1 MDKRISRAS
10 RILSLAFAL
19 VGIASASQALA
30 GYVQGAFN
38 SPFTTVSSI
47 AATYTSA
54 QSATDLNVV
63 VISWEQSTGS
73 VQSIS
78 DSKGNTYAV
87 AVGPTVNAGN
97 ATQFIYYA
105 KNIVGAAAGANTVTV
120 TFSGA
125 LPHPDLRIAEY
136 SGVDTNNPLDVA
148 VGASGSSATTSSGSV
163 TTTNA
168 NDLLVGSNVVANT
181 TTGPGAGY
189 TQRLMTSHADILE
202 DETVNSTGIYSAT
215 APQNPSGWYVMQMA
229 AFRAVGGGTGGSP
242 YPQSAILKSISW
254 DEATKKR
261 YATGSQCTQNCLANP
276 GSDIW
281 DSAWASDGNI
291 YSVWGDGSG
300 FNSTNQQYE
309 IGVSSLAGLPS
320 SITGADDY
328 YGVTK
333 GFTCSTTPPPT
344 VGGKPGGVV
353 ALPTTTMYLFH
364 TTQDVKI
371 GGVCNANAWL
381 ARSTNVGASMTF
393 TDHVGSGGGLQW
405 PDASGFIPAAVLQYG
420 SGQVGALAPDSM
432 GIHYIY
438 IYGNNA
444 AHKGSSY
451 LARVA
456 ASPANSIETLTNWSY
471 FGGLDT
477 SGNPTW
483 VSSSA
488 SATPVWADSNNAQSL
503 LVTFDAAIGR
513 YIAYNDH
520 GTGAGGTPPVAA
532 MRQVSLFDAP
542 SPWGP
547 WTTFD
552 YEENFDNPP
561 NCTTN
566 CLGDG
571 EAVGFS
577 MMQKWFGSD
586 GLSMWPIYSSTGV
599 WDSLNVIKGTMTLET
614 GSTVTS
620 LSVATN
626 APAVLDTLSLSNPG
640 NLEYIDRT
648 YRLTSVPA
656 AYIGKEQIRLAN
668 NDKSFSSSTTYIS
681 FTNTV
686 GQNACVAWDHN
697 VALPPWIDG
706 TWFNTGNSLIGNATF
721 NVYSKFFAAGP
732 VSLKGPSAGDMYI
745 LFVGC

>member
-1 MDKRISRAS
+1 MDKRVSRAS
-10 RILSLAFAL
+10 RILALAFAL
-19 VGIASASQALA
+19 AGIAGASQVLA
-30 GYVQGAFN
+30 SYVQGQYN

-47 AATYTSA
+47 AATYTAA

-78 DSKGNTYAV
+78 DSSGNTYTV
-87 AVGPTVNAGN
+87 AVGPTAISGTASQIV
-97 ATQFIYYA
+97 YYA
-105 KNIVGAAAGANTVTV
+105 KNIASAAAGANTVTV
-120 TFSGA
+120 TFSSA
-125 LPHPDLRIAEY
+125 VPHPDLRIAEY
-136 SGVDTNNPLDVA
+136 SGVDPNNPLDVA
-148 VGASGSSATTSSGSV
+148 VGGSGTSATTSSGSV

-168 NDLLVGSNVVANT
+168 NDLLVGANVVSNS

-189 TQRLMTSHADILE
+189 TQRLLTSHQDILE
-202 DETVNSTGIYSAT
+202 DMTVGATGSYSAT
-215 APQNPSGWYVMQMA
+215 APQSPSGWYVMQMA
-229 AFRAVGGGTGGSP
+229 AFRDLSAGGSP
-242 YPQSAILKSISW
+242 YAQSAILKGISW
-254 DEATKKR
+254 DETTKKR
-261 YATGSQCTQNCLANP
+261 YATGSQCVGCGSNP

-300 FNSTNQQYE
+300 FSSTNQQYE
-309 IGVSSLAGLPS
+309 IGVSRFAGSPS
-320 SITGADDY
+320 NITGAADTY
-328 YGVTK
+328 YGDPK
-333 GFTCSTTPPPT
+333 GTVCSTTPPPT

-353 ALPTTTMYLFH
+353 ALPTATMYLFH
-364 TTQDVKI
+364 TTQDVNI

-393 TDHVGSGGGLQW
+393 TDHVGGLQW
-405 PDASGFIPAAVLQYG
+405 PDANGFRPETVLQYG
-420 SGQVGALAPDSM
+420 SGQVGALAPDST
-432 GIHYIY
+432 GTHYLYIY
-438 IYGNNA
+438 ANNINHA
-444 AHKGSSY
+444 GSAY
-451 LARVA
+451 LARVP
-456 ASPANSIETLTNWSY
+456 ASPANSIETLSNWSY
-471 FGGLDT
+471 FGGLDS

-488 SATPVWADSNNAQSL
+488 SATPVWGDPNHAESL

-520 GTGAGGTPPVAA
+520 GTGAGGFPA

-552 YEENFDNPP
+552 YEEEFDNT
-561 NCTTN
+561 NCGTN

-586 GLSMWPIYSSTGV
+586 GLSMWPIYSSTGAY
-599 WDSLNVIKGTMTLET
+599 DSLNVIKGTMTLEA
-614 GSTVTS
+614 GSSVTS

-626 APAVLDTLSLSNPG
+626 APVVLDKLSLSNPG

-648 YRLTSVPA
+648 YRLTSVPS
-656 AYIGKEQIRLAN
+656 AYIGKEMIRLAN
-668 NDKSFSSSTTYIS
+668 SDKSSSSGTTYIS

-686 GQNACVAWDHN
+686 SQNVCVAWDHN
-697 VALPPWIDG
+697 NPLPAWIDG
-706 TWFNTGNSLIGNATF
+706 TWFNTGNSLIGNTTF
-721 NVYSKFFAAGP
+721 NVYSKQFAAGP
-732 VSLKGPSAGDMYI
+732 VSLKGAGSSDMYI